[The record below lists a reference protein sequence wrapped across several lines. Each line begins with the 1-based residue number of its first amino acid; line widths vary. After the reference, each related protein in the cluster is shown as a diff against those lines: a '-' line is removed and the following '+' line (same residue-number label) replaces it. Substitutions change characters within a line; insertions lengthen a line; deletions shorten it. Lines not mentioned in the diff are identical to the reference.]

1 MTQSSIVL
9 GSASLPPSQFRA
21 SVRSQVQL
29 GRGKSSSASLWDPIV
44 SGEVHRDWYLCIDE
58 SGGVGRMEAGT
69 WLPGL
74 TRELEKWENGWMKLL
89 LCYCRLHR
97 KPEPILEFI
106 YIH

>member
-58 SGGVGRMEAGT
+58 SSGVGRMEAGT
-69 WLPGL
+69 WLAKIDPRDGKVG
-74 TRELEKWENGWMKLL
+74 KWVDGVTFMLL
-89 LCYCRLHR
+89 PLA
-97 KPEPILEFI
+97 
-106 YIH
+106 